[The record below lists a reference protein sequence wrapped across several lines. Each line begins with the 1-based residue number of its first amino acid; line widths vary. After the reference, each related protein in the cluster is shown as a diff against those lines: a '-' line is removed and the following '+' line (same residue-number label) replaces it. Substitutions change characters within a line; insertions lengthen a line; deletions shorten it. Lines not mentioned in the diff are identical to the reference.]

1 MSGLFYREIVLL
13 RRLAASIPSTGPVYP
28 ATSVVPLHDRHN
40 RHVAHPPLHPLTGSP
55 VAERTPTIQMPV
67 VGLEA
72 WFTQIPP
79 VTRTWL
85 ALSVL
90 TSVAVVRPPPLPV
103 DLWQQ
108 DLNIIITRMMLLI
121 LIPLSSYFLSPLGP
135 WSWSHVA
142 MSIGNAIT
150 ALLQL

>member
-1 MSGLFYREIVLL
+1 
-13 RRLAASIPSTGPVYP
+13 
-28 ATSVVPLHDRHN
+28 
-40 RHVAHPPLHPLTGSP
+40 
-55 VAERTPTIQMPV
+55 MPV

-90 TSVAVVRPPPLPV
+90 TSVAVVRSPPLLPV

-108 DLNIIITRMMLLI
+108 DLNETITPNDVTDTPMSFFSLAPAM
-121 LIPLSSYFLSPLGP
+121 PV
-135 WSWSHVA
+135 VA
-142 MSIGNAIT
+142 CSNVNW
-150 ALLQL
+150 